1 MKLLEVLPDVAKLS
15 QVRFAANFQE
25 ILANA
30 HKVDVVGTSY
40 LIHLKLETRVDYLI
54 TRDLKCVISTVSKH
68 GNDCQILRIEKD
80 GSVESLN

>member
-15 QVRFAANFQE
+15 QIRFAANFQE

-30 HKVDVVGTSY
+30 HKVDVVCTSY
-40 LIHLKLETRVDYLI
+40 LIHTKLETRVDYLI
-54 TRDLKCVISTVSKH
+54 TRDLKCVISTVLKY
-68 GNDCQILRIEKD
+68 GKDCQVRIDKE